1 VNSINTTD
9 VAVIG
14 GGAAGFFGAIACA
27 EARPGTRVQLLERGP
42 NFLAKVKISGGGRCN
57 VTHHCLD
64 PKLLAQRYPRGGRA
78 LIGPFTRFQA
88 IDTIK
93 WFEDRG
99 VALKTEADGRMF
111 PTTDNSQTIIDC
123 LMDAARRSG
132 VVLRPNCGVD
142 QIERMA
148 DGGFRLA
155 VGRASLP
162 GKPVLQAGEQIQMA
176 GSSPNSSGGEARP
189 AKTLTCQKLLLA
201 LGGCRAES
209 AAALALQLGHTIEPP
224 VPSLFTFQVADK
236 RLEGL
241 AGVAVDPATVT
252 IPGTKLKE
260 TGPVLITHWGFSG
273 PGILRASAWGARE
286 LARRNYTF
294 TVRINWLG
302 TATLDEAVA
311 RLIQL
316 RQSDGA
322 KLIRNVVLPPLTAR
336 LWERIV
342 AVSGIPSETRWSG
355 LQKPHALALA
365 RQLVEA
371 EFQVTG
377 KSLNKDE
384 FVTCGG
390 VKLPEVNFK
399 TMESRVIPGLHFAGE
414 MLDIDGVTGG
424 FNFQAA
430 WTTSWIAGRA
440 MAEAF
445 STTDGHR

>member
-1 VNSINTTD
+1 VSSITTTD

-27 EARPGTRVQLLERGP
+27 EARPGTRVALLERGP
-42 NFLAKVKISGGGRCN
+42 NFLTKVKISGGGRCN
-57 VTHHCLD
+57 VTHHCFD

-78 LIGPFTRFQA
+78 LIGPFTRFQPT
-88 IDTIK
+88 DTIK
-93 WFEDRG
+93 WFEQRG
-99 VALKTEADGRMF
+99 VTLKTEADGRMF

-123 LMDAARRSG
+123 LMDAARRAD
-132 VVLRPNCGVD
+132 VVLRPNCGVEAVD
-142 QIERMA
+142 AKPE
-148 DGGFRLA
+148 GGFRLKLTR
-155 VGRASLP
+155 GD
-162 GKPVLQAGEQIQMA
+162 
-176 GSSPNSSGGEARP
+176 
-189 AKTLTCQKLLLA
+189 TLECQRLLLA
-201 LGGCRAES
+201 LGGCRAE
-209 AAALALQLGHTIEPP
+209 ATAALAIQLGHSIEPP

-286 LARRNYTF
+286 LSQRNYTF
-294 TVRINWLG
+294 VVRINWLG
-302 TATLDEAVA
+302 TATLDETVA

-342 AVSGIPSETRWSG
+342 AVSGIPSETRWSS

-371 EFQVTG
+371 EFQVAG

-399 TMESRVIPGLHFAGE
+399 TMESRVTPGLHFAGE

-430 WTTSWIAGRA
+430 WTTGWIAGRA
-440 MAEAF
+440 MAE
-445 STTDGHR
+445 SL

>member
-1 VNSINTTD
+1 VSSSTTID

-27 EARPGTRVQLLERGP
+27 EARPGLRVHLFERGP

-57 VTHHCLD
+57 VTHHCFE

-78 LIGPFTRFQA
+78 LIGPFTRFQPT
-88 IDTIK
+88 DTIK
-93 WFEDRG
+93 WFEQRG
-99 VALKTEADGRMF
+99 VMLKTEADGRMF

-142 QIERMA
+142 QIERLPQ
-148 DGGFRLA
+148 GGFRLS
-155 VGRASLP
+155 VGRASLRGESVFPADRTPPAVSSPRNSP
-162 GKPVLQAGEQIQMA
+162 GKD
-176 GSSPNSSGGEARP
+176 ARP
-189 AKTLTCQKLLLA
+189 TETLICQKLLLA

-209 AAALALQLGHTIEPP
+209 AAALPIGLGHTIEPP

-252 IPGTKLKE
+252 IPGTRLKE

-286 LARRNYTF
+286 LSQRNYTF
-294 TVRINWLG
+294 PVRINWLG
-302 TATLDEAVA
+302 TATLEDAVA
-311 RLIQL
+311 RLNQL

-322 KLIRNVVLPPLTAR
+322 KLVRNVVLPPLTAR

-342 AVSGIPSETRWSG
+342 AVSGIPSETRWSS

-377 KSLNKDE
+377 KSMNKDE

-399 TMESRVIPGLHFAGE
+399 TMESRVCPGLHFAGE

-430 WTTSWIAGRA
+430 WTTSWIAGHA
-440 MAEAF
+440 MAGAL
-445 STTDGHR
+445 

>member
-1 VNSINTTD
+1 MTASTSID
-9 VAVIG
+9 IAVIG
-14 GGAAGFFGAIACA
+14 GGAAGFFGAIAA
-27 EARPGTRVQLLERGP
+27 ASARPGLRVHLLERGP

-57 VTHHCLD
+57 VTHHCFD

-78 LIGPFTRFQA
+78 LIGPFTRFQPT
-88 IDTIK
+88 DTIR
-93 WFEDRG
+93 WFEERG

-111 PTTDNSQTIIDC
+111 PTTDSSQTIIDC
-123 LMDAARRSG
+123 LTDAARRAG
-132 VVLRPNCGVD
+132 VVLRPNCGVER
-142 QIERMA
+142 IERLPE
-148 DGGFRLA
+148 GGFRLHLA
-155 VGRASLP
+155 
-162 GKPVLQAGEQIQMA
+162 
-176 GSSPNSSGGEARP
+176 N
-189 AKTLTCQKLLLA
+189 KTTLDCRRLLLA
-201 LGGCRAES
+201 LGGCRAEA
-209 AAALALQLGHTIEPP
+209 AAALAIGLGHTIEPP
-224 VPSLFTFQVADK
+224 VPSLFTFEVKDA

-286 LARRNYTF
+286 LAEKHYTF
-294 TVRINWLG
+294 PLRINWLG
-302 TATLDEAVA
+302 TATLDDALA
-311 RLIQL
+311 RLNQL

-322 KLIRNVVLPPLTAR
+322 KLVRNVVLPPLTAR

-342 AVSGIPSETRWSG
+342 TNAGIPSETRWSS
-355 LQKPHALALA
+355 LQKHHSQALA

-399 TMESRVIPGLHFAGE
+399 TMESRVCPGLHFAGE

-430 WTTSWIAGRA
+430 WTTGWIAGNA
-440 MAEAF
+440 MAEAV
-445 STTDGHR
+445 SPVIGRD